1 MNAINKSFF
10 TLTLALSFIL
20 TLALTLALTLLLT
33 WVLSLRVVRLK
44 IGDYYF
50 NRGNFDQAVNWYQTQ
65 QR

>member
-1 MNAINKSFF
+1 MTYRIDQIDEMTKK
-10 TLTLALSFIL
+10 TLTS
-20 TLALTLALTLLLT
+20 TLILTLALTLLLT

>member
-1 MNAINKSFF
+1 MSSSKFSKSSF
-10 TLTLALSFIL
+10 T
-20 TLALTLALTLLLT
+20 LTLALTLLLT

-44 IGDYYF
+44 IRDYYF